1 MSCSEGPILAAWLD
15 GELHPR
21 EWGRIE
27 SHLQTCEECQ
37 ATWRL
42 FHQVEVALQQSLP
55 PEEADFVLEARTE
68 ILPPDPGAPMS
79 SLARIA
85 LALAALAA
93 LLVFLTTPRKPDFP
107 EVAPPP
113 AVSSSPAP

>member
-27 SHLQTCEECQ
+27 THLETCEECQ

-42 FHQVEVALQQSLP
+42 FHQVEVALRQGLP
-55 PEEADFVLEARTE
+55 PEEAELALEARSE

-93 LLVFLTTPRKPDFP
+93 LLVFLTTPRAPSAP
-107 EVAPPP
+107 EPGPPP
-113 AVSSSPAP
+113 ATQQTPAP